1 MLPLSTA
8 FPAAALTGL
17 ERSLN
22 THAEDCTH
30 LFQVEMRPHY
40 CTMTVQESA
49 SDILC
54 VHLHGNGEGSSLVVG
69 NPTLDLR
76 VRVANFLASV
86 AQHWHFVGFPT
97 EGAKAAAVGCYDG
110 VDA

>member
-1 MLPLSTA
+1 MDT

-22 THAEDCTH
+22 THAEECTH
-30 LFQVEMRPHY
+30 LFQVELRPHY
-40 CTMTVQESA
+40 CSMTVQESGA
-49 SDILC
+49 DALC
-54 VHLHGNGEGSSLVVG
+54 VHLFANGDGSSLVVG

-86 AQHWHFVGFPT
+86 AQHWHFVGFPA
-97 EGAKAAAVGCYDG
+97 EGARAAATECYAG